1 MSPATATESDRRLLD
16 WINLPADQRYE
27 TSRRMKDLVLSRLHR
42 WAERV
47 GATEDEVTRVVESL
61 NLR

>member
-1 MSPATATESDRRLLD
+1 MSIGTATAQDKKLLA

-27 TSRRMKDLVLSRLHR
+27 TSIRAKELVFTRVIR

-47 GATEDEVTRVVESL
+47 GATEEEVARVVESL